1 MIGPKSSLFLLLLV
15 CIALGIARGD
25 FAPLRA
31 VAPIGGGQSAP
42 VQIEFW
48 NGFTGPDGR
57 VMLDLVR
64 QFNRAN
70 SDVQVSMQRILWA
83 TFYNKL
89 MVSAVDGRGPEVF
102 VLQSALLP
110 RMDRAGIVD
119 TVDDMFTDPAF
130 VAEFE
135 PSLLDRVNFGS
146 GGKIRRIG
154 VPLDTWPQGLYCNAE
169 MFKAAGIV
177 NADGS
182 ARPPTNAREFFAD
195 AKALERVSADGE
207 QKVWGFGYG
216 DWTYNFMSLV
226 PQFHGRFLDES
237 GNPTLDDPGNVAAL
251 QFLADLNLKYHLAPS
266 PEGGVAGWV
275 GFRQQRVAMEFDGIY
290 MVGDLKRLTGLDY
303 IGAPLPQIGP
313 YPGTLADSHILCIRK
328 GLDDRRREAAKRFIR
343 FLSDHSLTWADAGQ
357 VPARKSARQSEA
369 FKKLQV
375 QYAFSKQLGYVM
387 YPPKTALIS
396 ELQLYL
402 NFAVEKGI
410 RGRTSAAAA
419 LHQAN
424 EDFKQFLEHDRQEQ
438 TADEK

>member
-1 MIGPKSSLFLLLLV
+1 MGPKSSLLLLLLL
-15 CIALGIARGD
+15 CIALGVARGD

-31 VAPIGGGQSAP
+31 VAPTSGPQPP

-64 QFNRAN
+64 QFNQSN
-70 SDVQVSMQRILWA
+70 TGVQVTMQRIVWA
-83 TFYNKL
+83 TFYNKV

-102 VLQSALLP
+102 VLQSALLS

-119 TVDDMFTDPAF
+119 TVNDMFADPAF

-146 GGKIRRIG
+146 NGKVRRIG
-154 VPLDTWPQGLYCNAE
+154 VPLDTWPQGLYCNAGL
-169 MFKAAGIV
+169 FKAAGIV

-182 ARPPTNAREFFAD
+182 ARPPTNAEEFLAD
-195 AKALERVSADGE
+195 AKALEHFTGE
-207 QKVWGFGYG
+207 GDQSNIWGFGYG
-216 DWTYNFMSLV
+216 DWNYNFMALV
-226 PQFHGRFLDES
+226 PQFGGHFLDES
-237 GNPTLDDPGNVAAL
+237 GNPTVDDPGNVAAL

-266 PEGGVAGWV
+266 PEGGVQGWV

-290 MVGDLKRLTGLDY
+290 MVGDLKRLSGLDY

-313 YPGTLADSHILCIRK
+313 HPGTLADSHILCIRK
-328 GLDDRRREAAKRFIR
+328 GLDARHREAAKQFIR

-357 VPARKSARQSEA
+357 VPARKRARQSDA

-387 YPPKTALIS
+387 YPPKTPLIS
-396 ELQLYL
+396 ELQLYI
-402 NFAVEKGI
+402 NVAVEKAI
-410 RGRTSAAAA
+410 RGRTTAAAA

-424 EDFKQFLEHDRQEQ
+424 EDFKRFIAHDRQEMKASQ
-438 TADEK
+438 P